1 MRVYDRF
8 IDEYIDEED
17 MNPIAPPER
26 YAQITE
32 DMLLANATR
41 WLADAWKKF
50 CDVEEDP
57 DIEYTIKR
65 ERRTDEQID

>member
-8 IDEYIDEED
+8 IDEYVDEED

-26 YAQITE
+26 YVRITE
-32 DMLLANATR
+32 DMLIENATR
-41 WLADAWKKF
+41 WLTDALKNF

-65 ERRTDEQID
+65 ERTTEYGKE